1 MISSTE
7 GEIMPVRKKRT
18 INKDTVGTL
27 VKSDAMTELD
37 DGTEGFEKLNKAMVQ
52 LYWAILRDMEEY
64 QKDYAELQKNKKVGA
79 FTDKWSLHDPIDPKE
94 DNPNPFYFY
103 PDNVPFMRVKTRK
116 VEVDS
121 YCLSLDLDMDIRR
134 NIKELTK
141 EIEKIIIREQ
151 NKVLEGK
158 RYKNLL
164 GDKNIKTDK
173 EYDNIIYIYNKKKKE
188 GKEPEE
194 IYKRSITDKRG
205 FHSKGSLVHYYRMI
219 DDLINDF
226 PVPIRK

>member
-1 MISSTE
+1 
-7 GEIMPVRKKRT
+7 
-18 INKDTVGTL
+18 
-27 VKSDAMTELD
+27 MTTDD
-37 DGTEGFEKLNKAMVQ
+37 DGTDGFIEQNKAMVQ

-64 QKDYAELQKNKKVGA
+64 QKDFAELQINKKVGS

-103 PDNVPFMRVKTRK
+103 PDNVPFMPAESRGVK
-116 VEVDS
+116 EDS
-121 YCLSLDLDMDIRR
+121 YCLTIDLDIRR
-134 NIKELTK
+134 NKSELIEEIKE
-141 EIEKIIIREQ
+141 IIVREQ
-151 NKVLEGK
+151 NKVLGKK

-164 GDKNIKTDK
+164 GDKYKRTDK
-173 EYDNIIYIYNKKKKE
+173 EYDNMIYIYKLKGKK
-188 GKEPEE
+188 PEE
-194 IYKRSITDKRG
+194 IYTKSITDKRG